1 MTGGRPPN
9 VVELLGW
16 ILAAA
21 ATSIPVYMIWAY
33 AKRAAEL
40 NKRIAA
46 CDPTLLTDDGLN
58 VSRLMAVPDGTQ
70 YLENAE
76 IITAPAPNLPL
87 QPSMPLSER

>member
-1 MTGGRPPN
+1 MRGGRPRN

-21 ATSIPVYMIWAY
+21 ATSIPVYMIWVY

-40 NKRIAA
+40 NKRIAD

-70 YLENAE
+70 YIENAE
-76 IITAPAPNLPL
+76 IIAAPAPNLPL

>member
-1 MTGGRPPN
+1 M
-9 VVELLGW
+9 VELLGW

-21 ATSIPVYMIWAY
+21 ATSIPVYMIWVY

-40 NKRIAA
+40 NKRIAD

-70 YLENAE
+70 YIENAE
-76 IITAPAPNLPL
+76 IIAAPAPNLPL

>member
-1 MTGGRPPN
+1 VRGGRPRN

-21 ATSIPVYMIWAY
+21 ATSIPVYMIWVY

-40 NKRIAA
+40 NKRIAD

-70 YLENAE
+70 YIENAE
-76 IITAPAPNLPL
+76 IIAAPAPNLPL

>member
-1 MTGGRPPN
+1 MRGGRPSN

-21 ATSIPVYMIWAY
+21 ATSIPVYMIWVY

-40 NKRIAA
+40 NKRIAD

-70 YLENAE
+70 YIENAE
-76 IITAPAPNLPL
+76 IIAAPAPNLPL